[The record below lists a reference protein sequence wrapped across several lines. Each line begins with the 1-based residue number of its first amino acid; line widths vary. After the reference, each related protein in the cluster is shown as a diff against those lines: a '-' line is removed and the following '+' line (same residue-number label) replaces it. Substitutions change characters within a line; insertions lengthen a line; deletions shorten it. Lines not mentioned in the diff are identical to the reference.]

1 MNKNIVQSNMRNAG
15 SNLNWPR
22 NYVNSSSTKYDV
34 YIEKQSEKHYL
45 WCLQQSESVGEKLA
59 VAICFL
65 ASIVV
70 LCFSVLVVF

>member
-1 MNKNIVQSNMRNAG
+1 VNKNIVQSNMRNAG

-22 NYVNSSSTKYDV
+22 NYINSNGTSYDV
-34 YIEKQSEKHYL
+34 YSVKPTPKQHL
-45 WCLQQSESVGEKLA
+45 WCTDLSESVGEKLA

>member
-1 MNKNIVQSNMRNAG
+1 MNKNIVQSNMRNVS

-22 NYVNSSSTKYDV
+22 NYVNSSSASYDV

-45 WCLQQSESVGEKLA
+45 LCLHQSESGVEKLA